1 MRRKVRRSYLVDDG
15 GRCYDLMLLPKSG
28 KCQAYLLNQ
37 FGAVAQQENGI
48 ALLRGLGRDVGKN
61 GSFSIQPPP
70 VGKTTS
76 GALFFSRNDCLT
88 FSITDNW

>member
-1 MRRKVRRSYLVDDG
+1 
-15 GRCYDLMLLPKSG
+15 
-28 KCQAYLLNQ
+28 
-37 FGAVAQQENGI
+37 VAQQENRI
-48 ALLRGLGRDVGKN
+48 ALLCGLSRDVGKN

>member
-1 MRRKVRRSYLVDDG
+1 MVDDG
-15 GRCYDLMLLPKSG
+15 GRCYNLMFLPKSG
-28 KCQAYLLNQ
+28 KRQAYLLDQ
-37 FGAVAQQENGI
+37 LGAVAQQENGI
-48 ALLRGLGRDVGKN
+48 TLLRGLGRDVGKN
-61 GSFSIQPPP
+61 CGFVIQPPP

>member
-1 MRRKVRRSYLVDDG
+1 MCCKVRCPYLIDDG
-15 GRCYDLMLLPKSG
+15 GRCYDLMFLPKGG
-28 KCQAYLLNQ
+28 KRQAYLLYQ
-37 FGAVAQQENGI
+37 LGAVAQQENGI
-48 ALLRGLGRDVGKN
+48 AFFRGLGRDVGKN